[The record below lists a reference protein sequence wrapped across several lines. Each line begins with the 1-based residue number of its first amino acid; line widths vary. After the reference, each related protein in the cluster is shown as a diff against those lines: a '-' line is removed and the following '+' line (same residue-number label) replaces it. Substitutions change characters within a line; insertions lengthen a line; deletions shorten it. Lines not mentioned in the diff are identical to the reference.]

1 MYISISLYLYRKVKC
16 GVMISLMF
24 FFFSS
29 LKKDS
34 KRIFLSHNKMSKKK
48 IKDLMMRKDDL
59 YTKKKDFDET
69 MV

>member
-16 GVMISLMF
+16 GVMISLM

-48 IKDLMMRKDDL
+48 IKDLMREDDH
-59 YTKKKDFDET
+59 TKKKDFEET

>member
-1 MYISISLYLYRKVKC
+1 VWRDDFFDV
-16 GVMISLMF
+16 

-48 IKDLMMRKDDL
+48 IKDLMRKDDL